1 MGVEIERKFLVR
13 GTDWKRGLSGT
24 QYRQGYLSSGP
35 DCTVRVRLADE
46 RGYLTIKGA
55 SLGAS
60 RLEFEY
66 PIPAEEAVQML
77 ERLCSKQLIEKIRY
91 RVPYAGMVW
100 DVDEFFGDNRGL
112 LLAEIELE
120 YEAQV
125 IELPPWIGQEVTG
138 DHRYYNACLAVHP
151 ISNWQD
157 VSDDLKG

>member
-24 QYRQGYLSSGP
+24 QYRQGYLSSDP

-120 YEAQV
+120 YESQV

-138 DHRYYNACLAVHP
+138 DHRYYNACLAAHP

-157 VSDDLKG
+157 VSDDLKR